1 MTETQER
8 ITAWQDPALERDVL
22 ESISLDAPWAAV
34 ERFSTLVRLSGSDQ
48 EREAVGYL
56 IDRLTAWGVPHTLH
70 EPTCFISIPLE
81 ATLRVDE
88 EDGTRFRAKTVAM
101 GVSTDGEEISGELVY
116 VPPRIRED
124 VADDWS
130 YGLDFTGIDAAGK
143 IVIAD
148 GMAAPGRVLDVMATG
163 ALAGIFINPG
173 EAIHESICTTI
184 WGTPDLDSAERQPT
198 IPVLGVNQ
206 RDGQELIAVARE
218 GGRVAFST
226 RVDTGWRAIPILVA
240 EIPGSE
246 IPEEFA
252 LLHGH
257 IDSWHEGVGDNATGD
272 ATMLELARVFWHL
285 QNRDRLARSLRIAWW
300 SGHSHGRYAGSTWY
314 ADAFG
319 LELARGCVAQVNCDS
334 PGCRWAT
341 TYNELTAMSET
352 EPFVDNVIQAT
363 TGITP
368 QTERPPRAGDYSF
381 NGVGISSFY
390 MLSSTMSPE
399 ARAEKGYYPVGG
411 CGANIAW
418 HTEDDTLEIADRD
431 TLLRDMRMY
440 AASLLRVLNAPLHP
454 FDWRNTM
461 REFQTTIERYQAA
474 AGDAF
479 DFAPSRAAIAELD
492 AALARFYAS
501 APADASPDSPEARRF
516 NHAQRQL
523 ARLLVPVNYS
533 RETPFH
539 HDPAMEVPPLPDL
552 APALMLPAAKGDTAR
567 RGIINAHLMRG
578 QNRLVWT
585 LEQAQ
590 GVVESAIP

>member
-1 MTETQER
+1 MAATEGR
-8 ITAWQDPALERDVL
+8 ITTWHDPALEKEIL
-22 ESISLDAPWAAV
+22 ESISLAAPWAAV
-34 ERFSTLVRLSGSDQ
+34 EKFSTLVRLSGSEQ
-48 EREAVGYL
+48 EREAVDYL
-56 IDRLTAWGVPHTLH
+56 IERLRSWGVPHTLH

-81 ATLRVDE
+81 ATLRIDE
-88 EDGTRFRAKTVAM
+88 PDGKRFRAKTVAM
-101 GVSTDGEEISGELVY
+101 GVSTDGQEISGDLVY
-116 VPPRIRED
+116 VPPRIRDD

-143 IVIAD
+143 IIIAD
-148 GMAAPGRVLDVMATG
+148 GMAAPGRVLDVMAAG

-173 EAIHESICTTI
+173 ENIHESICTTI
-184 WGTPDLDSAERQPT
+184 WGTPDLDSEDRQPT
-198 IPVLGVNQ
+198 VPVLGVNH
-206 RDGQELIAVARE
+206 RDGQELIALAKE
-218 GGRVAFST
+218 GGRVVFST
-226 RVDTGWRAIPILVA
+226 RVDTSWRTIPILVA

-246 IPEEFA
+246 APEEFA

-272 ATMLELARVFWHL
+272 ATMLELARVFWQH
-285 QNRDRLARSLRIAWW
+285 RDRLTRSLRIAWW

-334 PGCRWAT
+334 PGCRWAM
-341 TYNELTAMSET
+341 TYNELTAGSET
-352 EPFVDNVIQAT
+352 EPFVESVIRAT

-381 NGVGISSFY
+381 NGIGISSFY

-431 TLLRDMRMY
+431 ILLRDMRMY
-440 AASLLRVLNAPLHP
+440 AASLLRVLNAPLLP
-454 FDWRNTM
+454 YDWRNTM
-461 REFQTTIERYQAA
+461 REFQATIDRYQSA

-479 DFAPSRAAIAELD
+479 DFTPSRTAIANLD
-492 AALARFYAS
+492 AALTRFYADG
-501 APADASPDSPEARRF
+501 PADAAPGSPEARRF
-516 NHAQRQL
+516 NQAQRQL

-552 APALMLPAAKGDTAR
+552 APALMLPAAKDDIAR
-567 RGIINAHLMRG
+567 RGVVTTHLLRG
-578 QNRLVWT
+578 QNRLIWT

-590 GVVESAIP
+590 GLVEGATG

>member
-1 MTETQER
+1 MVETRER
-8 ITAWQDPALERDVL
+8 ITAWHEPALEQEL
-22 ESISLDAPWAAV
+22 LQSISLDAPWATV
-34 ERFSTLVRLSGSDQ
+34 ERFSTLVRLSGSEE
-48 EREAVGYL
+48 EREAVDYL
-56 IDRLTAWGVPHTLH
+56 IDRLQAWGVPHQLH

-81 ATLRVDE
+81 ATLRIDE
-88 EDGTRFRAKTVAM
+88 PGGKQFRAKTVAM
-101 GVSTDGEEISGELVY
+101 GVSTDGEEVTGELVY
-116 VPPRIRED
+116 VPPRVRED

-130 YGLDFTGIDAAGK
+130 YGLDFSDIDAAGK

-148 GMAAPGRVLDVMATG
+148 GMAAPGRVLDVMAAG
-163 ALAGIFINPG
+163 ALAGIFVNPG
-173 EAIHESICTTI
+173 ENIHESICTTI
-184 WGTPDLDSAERQPT
+184 WGTPDLDSADRQPS

-206 RDGQELIAVARE
+206 RDGQELIELAKDGE
-218 GGRVAFST
+218 RVAFST
-226 RVDTGWRAIPILVA
+226 RVDTGWRTIPVLVA
-240 EIPGSE
+240 EIPGTE
-246 IPEEFA
+246 VPEEFA

-257 IDSWHEGVGDNATGD
+257 IDSWHVGVGDNATGD
-272 ATMLELARVFWHL
+272 ATMLELARVFWQH
-285 QNRDRLARSLRIAWW
+285 RHRLARSLRIAWW

-352 EPFVDNVIQAT
+352 EPFVDTVIQAT

-381 NGVGISSFY
+381 NGIGISSFY
-390 MLSSTMSPE
+390 MLSSTMSPQ

-418 HTEDDTLEIADRD
+418 HTEDDTLEIADKE

-440 AASLLRVLNAPLHP
+440 AASLLRVLNTPLHP

-461 REFQTTIERYQAA
+461 RELQTTIARYQDA

-479 DFAPSRAAIAELD
+479 DFGPSRAAIADLD
-492 AALARFYAS
+492 ASLARFYAAAPSDAAPGS
-501 APADASPDSPEARRF
+501 AESRRF
-516 NHAQRQL
+516 NRVQRQL

-533 RETPFH
+533 RETSFH
-539 HDPAMEVPPLPDL
+539 HDPALEVPPLPDL
-552 APALMLPAAKGDTAR
+552 APALTLPATKGDIPQ
-567 RGIINAHLMRG
+567 RGIVTTHLMRG

-585 LEQAQ
+585 LEQARE
-590 GVVESAIP
+590 VVEGALI